1 MQIPQS
7 NIDAHNAPVS
17 PSLRLQ
23 GAPSAPHSSSTAPG
37 VDSVLDASE
46 TRVYAQPSAQAT
58 VALMPEDTVLNSEQQ
73 LQKKQL
79 EKQFPDLVNTIH
91 ALAQGS
97 APVLLKKDAQGQ
109 TVLSQLHQLCQSK
122 GFCPEV
128 STQGVARQLIL
139 RLNDRSEIFQ
149 GPQYTCGSAA
159 LQNYMTSN
167 DPGEMVHIVKSL
179 ATSGKA
185 KLRDGSMLKLPED
198 TQAYLK
204 SQSSYRFN
212 EGKDKDTRT
221 VSDILFQ
228 SAVMKDISI
237 VGGDRAWKGESQS
250 LLDGGVKALAWLT
263 DWADYNAKND
273 DVGLLPKLA
282 GNGGGDPLLLEQL
295 TEAMT
300 GHSMTRESVLNPENS
315 WGNQNAFKKVLSSIK
330 RGENEVLTLLK
341 SPLHYV
347 LLTDYD
353 VKQQT
358 VTYLSTGTYAR
369 DTGQKS
375 VTAYQTLSVA
385 DFLANCGALIYP
397 EK

>member
-1 MQIPQS
+1 
-7 NIDAHNAPVS
+7 
-17 PSLRLQ
+17 
-23 GAPSAPHSSSTAPG
+23 
-37 VDSVLDASE
+37 
-46 TRVYAQPSAQAT
+46 
-58 VALMPEDTVLNSEQQ
+58 
-73 LQKKQL
+73 
-79 EKQFPDLVNTIH
+79 
-91 ALAQGS
+91 
-97 APVLLKKDAQGQ
+97 
-109 TVLSQLHQLCQSK
+109 
-122 GFCPEV
+122 
-128 STQGVARQLIL
+128 
-139 RLNDRSEIFQ
+139 
-149 GPQYTCGSAA
+149 
-159 LQNYMTSN
+159 
-167 DPGEMVHIVKSL
+167 
-179 ATSGKA
+179 
-185 KLRDGSMLKLPED
+185 MLKLPED